1 MDSYIG
7 YSTDP
12 SIRFRATSGGVG
24 SSYLKWLFDKGYIE
38 TSVSFEYNGDE
49 LMYEPKLIYS
59 YDEYVPCGSIYHEI
73 DLYGFVKKNLDA
85 IKGGFACFALPC
97 QTKAIRN
104 LVNKSGHYTQII
116 GLTCSSQ
123 QTLDATKYLLK
134 RSGVSEQDVKY
145 LQYRGNGWPSGIQI
159 EKNDGQK
166 VFIPNNGSLW
176 TQIFHSRLFVKPKCF
191 KCQDTMNRFSD
202 ITLADPWLKEYVSV
216 EKTGKSLVVENA
228 SGGGISLLQQCHED
242 GYIILERIQHS
253 KILESQIGTIN
264 RKKSYRNRSILS
276 MDYYRFI
283 HSKIYRKLVLTPF
296 FFNLHCK
303 LKARIERY
311 LLTSLSSNNRQ

>member
-1 MDSYIG
+1 MDSFIG

-24 SSYLKWLFDKGYIE
+24 SSYLKWLFDKGFIE
-38 TSVSFEYNGDE
+38 TSVSFEYNSSK
-49 LMYEPKLIYS
+49 LVYEPKLIYS
-59 YDEYVPCGSIYHEI
+59 FDEYVPCGSIYHEI
-73 DLYGFVKKNLDA
+73 DLYGFVKEHLSA

-104 LVNKSGHYTQII
+104 LVEKAGHYTQII

-123 QTLDATKYLLK
+123 QTLEATKYLLR
-134 RSGVSEQDVKY
+134 RSRISEQDVKY

-159 EKNDGQK
+159 EKHDGQK
-166 VFIPNNGSLW
+166 IFIPNNGSLW
-176 TQIFHSRLFVKPKCF
+176 TQIFHSRLFIKLKCF

-202 ITLADPWLKEYVSV
+202 ITLADPWLKEYLSV

-228 SGGGISLLQQCHED
+228 SGGISLLRQCHED
-242 GYIILERIQHS
+242 GYIVLERIPYPNV
-253 KILESQIGTIN
+253 LESQAGTIN
-264 RKKSYRNRSILS
+264 RKKSYRNRPQLS
-276 MDYYRFI
+276 SRYFNFI
-283 HSKIYRKLVLTPF
+283 HTNIYRKIALTPF

-303 LKARIERY
+303 LKARIEQY
-311 LLTSLSSNNRQ
+311 LLTSLSSDNRQ

>member
-38 TSVSFEYNGDE
+38 TSVSFEYNNDK

-73 DLYGFVKKNLDA
+73 DLYAFVKEHLDA

-104 LVNKSGHYTQII
+104 LVNKAGHYTQII

-134 RSGVSEQDVKY
+134 RSGVSEQDVKH

-176 TQIFHSRLFVKPKCF
+176 TQIFHSRLFIKSKCI

-202 ITLADPWLKEYVSV
+202 ITLADPWLKEYLVS
-216 EKTGKSLVVENA
+216 ESIGKTLVVENSPG
-228 SGGGISLLQQCHED
+228 SGLLQHCHED
-242 GYIILERIQHS
+242 GYIRLERIPYT
-253 KILESQIGTIN
+253 KVEESQIGTIK
-264 RKKSYRNRSILS
+264 RKKSYRNHSLLS
-276 MDYYRFI
+276 RRYYNFI
-283 HSKIYRKLVLTPF
+283 HTNIYRKLVLIPF
-296 FFNLHCK
+296 LFSLHCK
-303 LKARIERY
+303 LRSRVEQY
-311 LLTSLSSNNRQ
+311 LLIDNKQ

>member
-12 SIRFRATSGGVG
+12 VIRFRATSGGVG
-24 SSYLKWLFDKGYIE
+24 SSYLKWLFDKGFIE
-38 TSVSFEYNGDE
+38 TSVSFEYNSSK

-59 YDEYVPCGSIYHEI
+59 FDEYVPCGSIYHEI
-73 DLYGFVKKNLDA
+73 NLYGFVKEHLNA

-104 LVNKSGHYTQII
+104 LVEKAGHSTQII

-123 QTLDATKYLLK
+123 QTLDATKYLLR
-134 RSGVSEQDVKY
+134 RSGISEQDVKH

-176 TQIFHSRLFVKPKCF
+176 TQIFHSRLFIKPKCF

-202 ITLADPWLKEYVSV
+202 ITLADPWLKEYLSV
-216 EKTGKSLVVENA
+216 ENTGMSLVVENA
-228 SGGGISLLQQCHED
+228 SEGISLLQQCHED
-242 GYIILERIQHS
+242 GYIILDRIPHS
-253 KILESQIGTIN
+253 KVLESQTGTIN
-264 RKKSYRNRSILS
+264 RKKSYRNRPKLS
-276 MDYYRFI
+276 SRYFNFI
-283 HSKIYRKLVLTPF
+283 HTNIYHKIALTPF
-296 FFNLHCK
+296 FFRLHCR

-311 LLTSLSSNNRQ
+311 LLKSLLLDNRQ